1 MTITPEMK
9 NELANIVQQAME
21 QHEQHKTAAK
31 TVYRC
36 VCADFD
42 EELHSFDYSNRGTF
56 INCKGV
62 ERSWDTKVPCWQR
75 IRGAIGTLL
84 RSVYQVDSVTKLPP
98 EKEADMRQFMR
109 SVLELMKNLKG

>member
-9 NELANIVQQAME
+9 NELASIVQQAME
-21 QHEQHKTAAK
+21 QQEERKTAAK
-31 TVYRC
+31 TVYRR

-42 EELHSFDYSNRGTF
+42 KELRSFDYSKPGTY
-56 INCKGV
+56 IDRKGV
-62 ERSWDTKVPCWQR
+62 ERQWDEPFPCWWR
-75 IRGAIGTLL
+75 IRDALSTLL
-84 RSVYQVDSVTKLPP
+84 RIVYQVDSTAKLPP